1 MDNQNRDNLENF
13 FKNKFEEPT
22 KKDGWNTPDDFV
34 WENISQRL
42 QRPTSNRMYL
52 LIITWAFLGLLALLS
67 GYLFVQNKQKT
78 ESIKELNK
86 KIELCLGNQN
96 ETNNENKDLTL
107 SSLNEVSNEVKPK
120 NINIKSSN
128 AQSFTTIFDK
138 LDRQQGAHYY
148 KNNLNKIQDENS
160 LLAIENGKNLENPF
174 KSISALI
181 TEKMS
186 QESIDLLKNF
196 EFKHLESNSRI
207 KEKLHNYLPGINMK
221 PKEQNRKQNLTRVGF
236 GYNGF
241 QWFNT
246 QQTKGQLSEL
256 ILRERYL
263 TSSGLGISVDKQ
275 LGTKWMAQ
283 VGISYHQRRFDTEYL
298 LNLPYNKNLETMGSD
313 NSFEQ
318 IFNHSLPTALGNVTS
333 ILSLRRPSSSM
344 INTIEPVVLDF
355 IIENRSDIISVPISF
370 QYHPNGV
377 IKDGLFFSGG
387 LSTHLYINQN
397 IEVIKQLSHHAQISG
412 KSVDLKLEEQK
423 GSRADLGL
431 LLGIGYQK
439 IILPRLNIVVQA
451 SYRNTI
457 LNEGENIEAGIKT
470 FYTISR

>member
-1 MDNQNRDNLENF
+1 MDNQNKDNLENF

-34 WENISQRL
+34 WENISQSL

-52 LIITWAFLGLLALLS
+52 LIITWFFLGLLALLS
-67 GYLFVQNKQKT
+67 GYLFQQNKQKT

-96 ETNNENKDLTL
+96 ETNNKNQELTL
-107 SSLNEVSNEVKPK
+107 SSLNEVSNEVKPE
-120 NINIKSSN
+120 NIDTKSSN
-128 AQSFTTIFDK
+128 AQSFTTRFDK
-138 LDRQQGAHYY
+138 LNRQQEANYQK
-148 KNNLNKIQDENS
+148 KNLDEIKGVNS
-160 LLAIENGKNLENPF
+160 LLATETDKNLENSF
-174 KSISALI
+174 KSSNALI
-181 TEKMS
+181 NEKMS
-186 QESIDLLKNF
+186 QDQIDLLKYF
-196 EFKHLESNSRI
+196 EFKDIESNSKTI
-207 KEKLHNYLPGINMK
+207 DKLHNYIQEINIK
-221 PKEQNRKQNLTRVGF
+221 PKEKNRKPNLTRVGF
-236 GYNGF
+236 GYHGF

-246 QQTKGQLSEL
+246 LQTKGQLSEL

-275 LGTKWMAQ
+275 LGNKWMVQ

-318 IFNHSLPTALGNVTS
+318 IFNHSLPTALGNVSS

-344 INTIEPVVLDF
+344 INSIEPVVLDF
-355 IIENRSDIISVPISF
+355 IIENRTDIISIPISF

-377 IKDGLFFSGG
+377 IKDGLFFTGG
-387 LSTHLYINQN
+387 LSSNLFINQD

-412 KSVDLKLEEQK
+412 KSVDLKLEDQS

-431 LLGIGYQK
+431 LLGFGYQK
-439 IILPRLNIVVQA
+439 IILPRWNIVVQA
-451 SYRNTI
+451 SYRNTM
-457 LNEGENIEAGIKT
+457 LNAGENIEAGIKT